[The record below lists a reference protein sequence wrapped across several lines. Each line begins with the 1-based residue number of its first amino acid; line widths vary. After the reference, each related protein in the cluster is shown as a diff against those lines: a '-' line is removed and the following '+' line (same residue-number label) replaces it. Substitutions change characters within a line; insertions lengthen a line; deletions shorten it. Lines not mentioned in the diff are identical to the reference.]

1 MVTVGQPMVPDMG
14 TKPTKEAVIAQLPLE
29 YLSIC
34 SFAQDGL
41 LCFCVDLCFFPFLIG
56 INDFILVFGRNDF

>member
-1 MVTVGQPMVPDMG
+1 MVPDMG
-14 TKPTKEAVIAQLPLE
+14 TKLTKGAVIAQLTLE

-41 LCFCVDLCFFPFLIG
+41 LYFCVDLCYFLFFIN
-56 INDFILVFGRNDF
+56 INDFILIFGRNDF